1 MFSAFKES
9 FHFQT
14 VCCLVTRPHSVHL
27 LPLLLLDVFAFFL
40 GLCPDAT
47 TTGQHFNTARE
58 LLESLRVLVVA
69 RATAVAAVACCSHCC
84 CCWISLHE
92 KY

>member
-1 MFSAFKES
+1 MFPPFKES

-14 VCCLVTRPHSVHL
+14 VCCLDTRPHSVHL
-27 LPLLLLDVFAFFL
+27 LLLLLDVFAFFL

-84 CCWISLHE
+84 WISLHE
-92 KY
+92 K